1 MNRKQKK
8 KSLIEILNKTS
19 ILCLTA
25 YTVPI
30 AKVADKYADIILVG
44 DSLGPVLYGL
54 DSTREVNLDMM
65 IRHATAVV
73 KNTSSSLIVVD
84 MPFGSYEKSKTE
96 ALKNAKK
103 IISATGANAVKL
115 EGGEKQ
121 FETIKYLTENH
132 IKVMGHL
139 GMLPQSTVGKPKVY
153 GTKESEKNQI
163 FKDIDLLE
171 KAGVFSV
178 VIECTIKSLVDNL
191 IKHTKLPLIGIGASS
206 CCKGQII
213 VTEDILGMTEF
224 NSKFAKKYFDFFK
237 SSEKSLKKFSDDVRN
252 KKYPNKK
259 QCY

>member
-1 MNRKQKK
+1 M
-8 KSLIEILNKTS
+8 
-19 ILCLTA
+19 
-25 YTVPI
+25 
-30 AKVADKYADIILVG
+30 ADKYADIILVG

-139 GMLPQSTVGKPKVY
+139 GILPQTDKTFSFKGKKD
-153 GTKESEKNQI
+153 KERFSQRQLQ
-163 FKDIDLLE
+163 IDLAE
-171 KAGVFSV
+171 ERGHV
-178 VIECTIKSLVDNL
+178 
-191 IKHTKLPLIGIGASS
+191 HMGA
-206 CCKGQII
+206 
-213 VTEDILGMTEF
+213 
-224 NSKFAKKYFDFFK
+224 NAKQDKI
-237 SSEKSLKKFSDDVRN
+237 
-252 KKYPNKK
+252 
-259 QCY
+259 